1 MNTKTTPT
9 LTYNPL
15 TPDRWKDVEGLFG
28 PKGGCAG
35 CWCMYWKQKQ
45 SEYDAKRGDE
55 NKKLFRK
62 LVMSGE
68 EMGLLAYQDG
78 EAVGWC
84 AVAPRDEYSRLARSR
99 VLKPVDDK
107 EVWSIVCFFI
117 RGPHRKKGVSSG
129 LLKAAVEF
137 AADAGAKIVEGYPI
151 EPKTESYPPVY
162 AWTGFAGAFKKTGFK
177 EVQRR
182 SPTRPIMRIEI

>member
-1 MNTKTTPT
+1 MVSDKSI
-9 LTYNPL
+9 LIYHPL
-15 TPDRWKDVEGLFG
+15 TPDRWKDLEGLFG
-28 PKGGCAG
+28 PKGASEG

-62 LVMSGE
+62 QVMSGK
-68 EMGLLAYQDG
+68 EMGLLAYDKG

-84 AVAPRDEYSRLARSR
+84 AVAPREEYSRIARSR
-99 VLKPVDDK
+99 VLKPLDDK

-117 RGPHRKKGVSSG
+117 RGSHRKKGVSAG

-137 AADAGAKIVEGYPI
+137 AANAGAKIVEGYPI
-151 EPKTESYPPVY
+151 EPKTDTYPSLY
-162 AWTGFAGAFKKTGFK
+162 AWTGFAGAFKKAGFK
-177 EVQRR
+177 EVERR

>member
-1 MNTKTTPT
+1 MLNNMKIS
-9 LTYNPL
+9 YHAL

-45 SEYDAKRGDE
+45 SEYDAKRGEE
-55 NKKLFRK
+55 NKRLFKK
-62 LVMSGE
+62 LVMSGK

-84 AVAPRDEYSRLARSR
+84 AVAPREEYSRLARSR
-99 VLKPVDDK
+99 VLKQVNDK

-137 AADAGAKIVEGYPI
+137 AADAGAKVVEGYPI

-177 EVQRR
+177 EVERR
-182 SPTRPIMRIEI
+182 SPTRPIMRYEI